1 MRIIAGTLRGHRLR
15 CKPGGS
21 LRPTGDRMR
30 ESLFSALGS
39 LVRDAAVCDL
49 FAGSGAL
56 GFESL
61 SRGAE
66 HTTFVENKRKLADTI
81 AGTADQWD
89 LSARCSVVCADAFAY
104 LAGLDGNPFD
114 LVFADPPFAAN
125 LAPRVFQWWA
135 ATAAESA
142 VLVLELPAGSDGPG
156 DGNGIAPAKHAVFG
170 DSSYRIYQQG

>member
-1 MRIIAGTLRGHRLR
+1 MRIIAGSLRGHRLR

-21 LRPTGDRMR
+21 LRPTGERMR

-39 LVRDAAVCDL
+39 LVSGATVCDL

-66 HTTFVENKRKLADTI
+66 HATFVESKRKLADLI
-81 AGTADQWD
+81 AGTADEWEMSD
-89 LSARCSVVCADAFAY
+89 CCNVVCFDALSY

-114 LVFADPPFAAN
+114 LVFADPPFACS
-125 LAPRVFQWWA
+125 LATPVFEW
-135 ATAAESA
+135 
-142 VLVLELPAGSDGPG
+142 
-156 DGNGIAPAKHAVFG
+156 
-170 DSSYRIYQQG
+170 